1 MKKISFILLSFVFLH
16 VTTFGQAPKDT
27 AYVKDVYLDLDNNIV
42 NQRVMEF
49 DSTSVTDLMLYFENW
64 GGQNFR
70 NYSEVRTS
78 KTENQ
83 IILKYITSTFGI
95 IDMYVQMVVE
105 FKPNRMRVKL
115 VDEGNV
121 FRAGSYSSGVTT
133 PAIQSYTYKVKDY
146 FQDGIIIY
154 KIAPGGWNIKE
165 KQASGAKNYKASCD
179 ATLLELE
186 SFIRT
191 SKEKKEVPAE
201 KSDW

>member
-16 VTTFGQAPKDT
+16 ATTFGQAPKDT
-27 AYVKDVYLDLDNNIV
+27 AYVKDIYLDLDNNIV
-42 NQRVMEF
+42 NQKVMEF
-49 DSTSVTDLMLYFENW
+49 DSISVTDLMLYFENW

-83 IILKYITSTFGI
+83 IILKYITSSFGI
-95 IDMYVQMVVE
+95 LDMYVQMVVE
-105 FKPNRMRVKL
+105 FKPNKMRVKL
-115 VDEGNV
+115 IDEGNV
-121 FRAGSYSSGVTT
+121 FQPGTYSSGVST

-154 KIAPGGWNIKE
+154 KIAPGAWNIKE
-165 KQASGAKNYKASCD
+165 KQASGAKNYKSTCD
-179 ATLLELE
+179 ATLLEVE

-191 SKEKKEVPAE
+191 SKEKKEVPVE